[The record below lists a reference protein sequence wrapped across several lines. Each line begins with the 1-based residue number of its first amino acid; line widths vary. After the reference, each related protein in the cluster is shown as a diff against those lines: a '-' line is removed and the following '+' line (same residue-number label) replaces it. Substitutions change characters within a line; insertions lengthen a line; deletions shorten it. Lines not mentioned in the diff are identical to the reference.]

1 MKQAFHNRAI
11 GYFDAVRRFGS
22 IREAA
27 RQLNIAASAIN
38 RHILK
43 LEADIGMPLFDR
55 LADGMA
61 LTPAGEVLARHAIA
75 VLQDERRALDELEGL
90 MGLRRGELSLVA
102 VESLGTSFLP
112 ELIERMAA
120 LYPGIEIKAS
130 LAGSNHIPAMIT
142 RGEADIGLAF
152 SLPEQPDLHQLTA
165 GRFNVVAV
173 MKPDHPLAG
182 QTRVSFA
189 DCLQHPLILPR
200 PDISLFDLLEPL
212 IRPHRGGFRVIAE
225 VSSLVLMKH
234 LTLRTGA
241 ISFQTRLGL
250 ENELKSG
257 ALVCLPLHATV
268 PITSELGAYVRE
280 GRALPAPVNAFVA
293 LIGDALAKA
302 GDEDGMGLSL
312 S

>member
-1 MKQAFHNRAI
+1 MKQPFHNRAI
-11 GYFDAVRRFGS
+11 GYFDAVRRHGS

-27 RQLNIAASAIN
+27 RRLDIAASAIN

-55 LADGMA
+55 LADGMM

-75 VLQDERRALDELEGL
+75 VLQDERRATNELEGL

-112 ELIERMAA
+112 DLIERMANK
-120 LYPGIEIKAS
+120 YPGVEIKAS
-130 LAGSNHIPAMIT
+130 LAGSNTIPDMVA

-152 SLPEQPDLHQLTA
+152 SLPRQPDMQQMA
-165 GRFNVVAV
+165 VGRFPVVAV

-182 QTRVSFA
+182 KARIPFT
-189 DCLQHPLILPR
+189 DCLHYPLILPR
-200 PDISLFDLLEPL
+200 PDLSLYTLLEPL
-212 IRPHRGGFRVIAE
+212 LRRHRGRFRVIAE

-250 ENELKSG
+250 EHELESG
-257 ALVCLPLHATV
+257 VLVCVPLHAAT
-268 PITSELGAYVRE
+268 PITSELGAYVRQ
-280 GRALPAPVNAFVA
+280 GRSLPTAVNAFLA

-302 GDEDGMGLSL
+302 GGEDSIEP
-312 S
+312 

>member
-1 MKQAFHNRAI
+1 MNQALHNRVI
-11 GYFDAVRRFGS
+11 GYFDAVRRYGS

-27 RQLNIAASAIN
+27 RRLDIAASAIN

-43 LEADIGMPLFDR
+43 LEGEIGMPLFDR
-55 LADGMA
+55 LADGMV

-75 VLQDERRALDELEGL
+75 VLQDERRVTSELEAL

-112 ELIERMAA
+112 DLVERMAEKH
-120 LYPGIEIKAS
+120 PGIEIKAS
-130 LAGSNHIPAMIT
+130 LAGSNAIPAMVS

-152 SLPEQPDLHQLTA
+152 SLPRDHNLHQMA
-165 GRFNVVAV
+165 VGRFNVVAV
-173 MKPDHPLAG
+173 MQPGHELAG
-182 QTRVSFA
+182 RPKVSFA
-189 DCLQHPLILPR
+189 DCMQYPLILPR
-200 PDISLFDLLEPL
+200 PDLSLYNLLEPMF
-212 IRPHRGGFRVIAE
+212 RRHRGRFRVIAE

-257 ALVCLPLHATV
+257 LLTAVPLHGAAPV
-268 PITSELGAYVRE
+268 SSELGAYVRP
-280 GRALPAPVNAFVA
+280 GRSLPQAVNAFLA
-293 LIGDALAKA
+293 LVGEALARA
-302 GDEDGMGLSL
+302 GAEDCGDESL
-312 S
+312 

>member
-1 MKQAFHNRAI
+1 MKQTLHNRAI
-11 GYFDAVRRFGS
+11 GYFDAVRRYGS

-27 RQLNIAASAIN
+27 RRLDIAASAIN

-43 LEADIGMPLFDR
+43 LESDIGMPLFER

-75 VLQDERRALDELEGL
+75 VLQDERRATSELEAL

-112 ELIERMAA
+112 DLIEKMSVKH
-120 LYPGIEIKAS
+120 PGIAIKAA
-130 LAGSNHIPAMIT
+130 LAGSNAIPAMVAD
-142 RGEADIGLAF
+142 GEADIGLAF
-152 SLPEQPDLHQLTA
+152 SLPDDPDLQQMAA

-173 MKPDHPLAG
+173 MKPDHELAERG
-182 QTRVSFA
+182 KVSFT

-200 PDISLFDLLEPL
+200 PDLSLYNLLEPM
-212 IRPHRGGFRVIAE
+212 IHRHRGRFRMIAE

-250 ENELKSG
+250 ENELNSG
-257 ALVCLPLHATV
+257 QLTAVPLHGTG
-268 PITSELGAYVRE
+268 PITSELGAFVRL
-280 GRALPAPVNAFVA
+280 GRALPGAVDAFLTLV
-293 LIGDALAKA
+293 GQALA
-302 GDEDGMGLSL
+302 GTDQPSL
-312 S
+312 EK

>member
-1 MKQAFHNRAI
+1 MKQPLHNRAI
-11 GYFDAVRRFGS
+11 GYFDAVRRYGS

-27 RQLNIAASAIN
+27 RRLDIAASAIN

-55 LADGMA
+55 LADGMV

-75 VLQDERRALDELEGL
+75 VLQDERRATSELEAL

-112 ELIERMAA
+112 DLIERMANKH
-120 LYPGIEIKAS
+120 PGVEIKAS
-130 LAGSNHIPAMIT
+130 LAGSNVIPEMIV

-152 SLPEQPDLHQLTA
+152 SLPRQPDLHQMAA
-165 GRFNVVAV
+165 GRFPVVAV

-182 QTRVSFA
+182 QARISFVE
-189 DCLQHPLILPR
+189 CLQYPLILPR
-200 PDISLFDLLEPL
+200 PDISLFTLLEPL
-212 IRPHRGGFRVIAE
+212 IRRHRDRFRVIAE

-250 ENELKSG
+250 EHELTSG
-257 ALVCLPLHATV
+257 VLACVPLHAAA
-268 PITSELGAYVRE
+268 PFSSELGAYVRQ
-280 GRALPAPVNAFVA
+280 GRALPTPVNAFLA
-293 LIGDALAKA
+293 LVGDALVKA
-302 GDEDGMGLSL
+302 GGDDAADGE
-312 S
+312 

>member
-1 MKQAFHNRAI
+1 MKQPFHNRAI
-11 GYFDAVRRFGS
+11 GYFDAVRRHGS

-27 RQLNIAASAIN
+27 RRLDIAASAIN

-55 LADGMA
+55 LADGMV

-75 VLQDERRALDELEGL
+75 VLQDEHRATTELEAL

-112 ELIERMAA
+112 DLIERMANK
-120 LYPGIEIKAS
+120 YPGVEIKAS
-130 LAGSNHIPAMIT
+130 LAGSNAIPDMVT

-152 SLPEQPDLHQLTA
+152 SLPRQPDLQQMA
-165 GRFNVVAV
+165 VGRFPVVAV

-182 QTRVSFA
+182 KARIPFT
-189 DCLQHPLILPR
+189 DCLHHPLILPR
-200 PDISLFDLLEPL
+200 PDLSLYTLLEPL
-212 IRPHRGGFRVIAE
+212 LRRHRGRFRVIAE

-250 ENELKSG
+250 EHELESG
-257 ALVCLPLHATV
+257 VLICVPLHAAT
-268 PITSELGAYVRE
+268 PITSELGAYVRQ
-280 GRALPAPVNAFVA
+280 GRSLPMAVNAFLA
-293 LIGDALAKA
+293 LVGDALAKA
-302 GDEDGMGLSL
+302 GGEDGAEP
-312 S
+312 

>member
-1 MKQAFHNRAI
+1 MKQPFHNRAI
-11 GYFDAVRRFGS
+11 GYFDAVRRHGS

-27 RQLNIAASAIN
+27 RRLDIAASAIN

-43 LEADIGMPLFDR
+43 LEADIGMPLFER
-55 LADGMA
+55 LADGMT

-75 VLQDERRALDELEGL
+75 VLQDERRATTELEAL

-112 ELIERMAA
+112 DLIERMANR
-120 LYPGIEIKAS
+120 YPGVEIKAS
-130 LAGSNHIPAMIT
+130 LAGSNTIPEMVT

-152 SLPEQPDLHQLTA
+152 SLPHQPDLQQMA
-165 GRFNVVAV
+165 VGRFPVVAV

-182 QTRVSFA
+182 KARISFN
-189 DCLQHPLILPR
+189 DCLQYPLILPR
-200 PDISLFDLLEPL
+200 PDISLFNLLEPL
-212 IRPHRGGFRVIAE
+212 IRRHRGRFRVIAE

-234 LTLRTGA
+234 LTQRTGA

-250 ENELKSG
+250 EHELESG
-257 ALVCLPLHATV
+257 VLACVPLHAAT
-268 PITSELGAYVRE
+268 PIISELGAYVRH
-280 GRALPAPVNAFVA
+280 GRSLPTAVNAFLA

-302 GDEDGMGLSL
+302 GGEDTLEA
-312 S
+312 

>member
-1 MKQAFHNRAI
+1 MKQTLHNRAI
-11 GYFDAVRRFGS
+11 GYFDAVRRHGS

-27 RQLNIAASAIN
+27 RRLDIAASAIN

-55 LADGMA
+55 LADGMV

-75 VLQDERRALDELEGL
+75 VLQDERRAIDELEAL

-102 VESLGTSFLP
+102 VESLGTGFLP
-112 ELIERMAA
+112 DLIERMARK
-120 LYPGIEIKAS
+120 YPGVQIKAS
-130 LAGSNHIPAMIT
+130 LAGSNVIPEMLR

-152 SLPEQPDLHQLTA
+152 SLAQTA
-165 GRFNVVAV
+165 EIQQMAAGEFNLVAV

-182 QTRVSFA
+182 KDRVSVA
-189 DCLQHPLILPR
+189 ECLQHPLILPR
-200 PDISLFDLLEPL
+200 PDLSLFTLLDPL
-212 IRPHRGGFRVIAE
+212 LRRHRNRATVIAE

-250 ENELKSG
+250 ESELASG
-257 ALVCLPLHATV
+257 QLACAPLHAGTPV
-268 PITSELGAYVRE
+268 TTQLGAYVRQ
-280 GRALPAPVNAFVA
+280 GRALPMAVNAFLA
-293 LIGDALAKA
+293 LVGEALNPAQRLVK
-302 GDEDGMGLSL
+302 
-312 S
+312 

>member
-1 MKQAFHNRAI
+1 MKQPFHNRAI
-11 GYFDAVRRFGS
+11 GYFDAVRRHGS

-27 RQLNIAASAIN
+27 RRLDIAASAIN

-55 LADGMA
+55 LADGMV

-75 VLQDERRALDELEGL
+75 VLQDEHRATTELEAL

-112 ELIERMAA
+112 DLIERMANK
-120 LYPGIEIKAS
+120 YPGVEIKAS
-130 LAGSNHIPAMIT
+130 LAGSNAIPDMVT

-152 SLPEQPDLHQLTA
+152 SLPRQPDLQQMA
-165 GRFNVVAV
+165 VGRFPVVAV

-182 QTRVSFA
+182 KARIPFT
-189 DCLQHPLILPR
+189 DCLHHPLILPR
-200 PDISLFDLLEPL
+200 PDLSLYTLLEPL
-212 IRPHRGGFRVIAE
+212 LRRHRGRFRVIAE

-250 ENELKSG
+250 EHELESG
-257 ALVCLPLHATV
+257 VLVCVPLHAAT
-268 PITSELGAYVRE
+268 PITSELGAYVRQ
-280 GRALPAPVNAFVA
+280 GRSLPMAVNAFLA
-293 LIGDALAKA
+293 LVGDALAKA
-302 GDEDGMGLSL
+302 GGEDGAEP
-312 S
+312 

>member
-1 MKQAFHNRAI
+1 MKQTFHNRAI
-11 GYFDAVRRFGS
+11 GYFDAVRRHGS

-27 RQLNIAASAIN
+27 RRLDIAASAIN

-75 VLQDERRALDELEGL
+75 VLQDERRATTELEAL

-112 ELIERMAA
+112 DLIERMAHK
-120 LYPGIEIKAS
+120 YPGVEIKAS
-130 LAGSNHIPAMIT
+130 LAGSNTIPEMVA

-152 SLPEQPDLHQLTA
+152 SLPRQPDLQQMA
-165 GRFNVVAV
+165 VGRFPVAAV

-182 QTRVSFA
+182 KARISFN
-189 DCLQHPLILPR
+189 DCLQYPLILPR
-200 PDISLFDLLEPL
+200 PDISLFNLLEPL
-212 IRPHRGGFRVIAE
+212 IRRHRGRFRVIAE

-250 ENELKSG
+250 EHELDSG
-257 ALVCLPLHATV
+257 VLACVPLHAAT
-268 PITSELGAYVRE
+268 PISSELGAYVRH
-280 GRALPAPVNAFVA
+280 GRSLPMAVNAFLA
-293 LIGDALAKA
+293 LVGDALAKA
-302 GDEDGMGLSL
+302 GGEDNLEP
-312 S
+312 

>member
-1 MKQAFHNRAI
+1 MKQPFHNKAI
-11 GYFDAVRRFGS
+11 GYFDAVRRHGS

-27 RQLNIAASAIN
+27 RRLDIAASAIN

-55 LADGMA
+55 LADGMV

-75 VLQDERRALDELEGL
+75 VLQDEHRATGELEAL
-90 MGLRRGELSLVA
+90 LGLRRGELSLVA

-112 ELIERMAA
+112 DLIERMTHK
-120 LYPGIEIKAS
+120 YPGVEIKAS
-130 LAGSNHIPAMIT
+130 LAGSNSIPDMVT

-152 SLPEQPDLHQLTA
+152 SLPRHADLHQMA
-165 GRFNVVAV
+165 VGRFPVVAV

-182 QTRVSFA
+182 KERVSFN
-189 DCLQHPLILPR
+189 DCLSFPLILPR
-200 PDISLFDLLEPL
+200 PDISLFNLLEPL
-212 IRPHRGGFRVIAE
+212 LRRHRGRFQVIAE

-250 ENELKSG
+250 EHELDAG
-257 ALVCLPLHATV
+257 ILACVPLHNSTM
-268 PITSELGAYVRE
+268 ITSELGAYVRH
-280 GRALPAPVNAFVA
+280 GRSLPMAVNAFLA

-302 GDEDGMGLSL
+302 GGDEGLTP
-312 S
+312 